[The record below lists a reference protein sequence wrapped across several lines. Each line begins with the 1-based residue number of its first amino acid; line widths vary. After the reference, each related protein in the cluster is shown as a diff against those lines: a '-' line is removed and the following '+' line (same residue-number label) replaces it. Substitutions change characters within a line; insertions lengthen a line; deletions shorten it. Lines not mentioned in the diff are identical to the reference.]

1 MLNIVE
7 PNELEHLDL
16 PRETVALADSAA
28 SWLDDA
34 LKSWEAGDYAKV
46 AVQAPMAVE
55 HLGKAVL
62 WHKNPVLLVQLD
74 EKDESSL
81 FSLATNSHL
90 GPAIRTI
97 TLRAVLNR
105 TDKHMYGPPPLI
117 RHRKEIGRPN

>member
-1 MLNIVE
+1 
-7 PNELEHLDL
+7 
-16 PRETVALADSAA
+16 
-28 SWLDDA
+28 
-34 LKSWEAGDYAKV
+34 
-46 AVQAPMAVE
+46 MAVE

-81 FSLATNSHL
+81 FSLATNPHL

-105 TDKHMYGPPPLI
+105 TEKVMDGPAPHI
-117 RHRKEIGRPN
+117 QQRQDRQVHVSHRLPHLDTAPHLSLHVLKKPTT